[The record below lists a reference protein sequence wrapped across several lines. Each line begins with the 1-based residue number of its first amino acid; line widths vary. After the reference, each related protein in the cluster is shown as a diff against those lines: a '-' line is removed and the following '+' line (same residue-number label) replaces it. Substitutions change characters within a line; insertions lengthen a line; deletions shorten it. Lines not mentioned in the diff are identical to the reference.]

1 MPVLGPGFTLQRYL
15 VDLCQCD
22 LIVDG
27 VVGDKTRR
35 AWHSL
40 LDVEKTNLDSLLE
53 QEHGMKARSVVGERG
68 FGAPNFVYL
77 KKTDCDEIIARACK
91 LMGMPEFTEV
101 FKEFVRLE
109 AIPVRIGGELCY
121 NVFSRNGQHRGLMQ
135 FSQAAWTDAR
145 RVALSKS
152 KTLDIGAY
160 RDWVYYPANN
170 IIAGIAY
177 SIVSIRSLIKNGVEV
192 NGETL
197 YLSHNQGPYIWE
209 DASKLKIK
217 GQSAEAKL
225 LIEKYFGI
233 TA

>member
-1 MPVLGPGFTLQRYL
+1 MPVSGPGFTLQRYL
-15 VDLCQCD
+15 VDLCRCD
-22 LIVDG
+22 LVVDG
-27 VVGDKTRR
+27 IIGGKTRR
-35 AWHSL
+35 AWDSL
-40 LDVEKTNLDSLLE
+40 LDIEKTNLDSLLE

-68 FGAPNFVYL
+68 FGAPNYTYL
-77 KKTDCDEIIARACK
+77 KKTDCDSIIARACK

-109 AIPVRIGGELCY
+109 AVPVRINGELCY
-121 NVFSRNGQHRGLMQ
+121 DVFSRNGRHRGLMQ
-135 FSQAAWTDAR
+135 FSEAAWADAR

-152 KTLDIGAY
+152 KTLDIGTY
-160 RDWVYYPANN
+160 RDWVYFPANN
-170 IIAGIAY
+170 IVAGIAY

-209 DASKLKIK
+209 DAGKLKIK